1 MQKKGTL
8 FTIVT
13 PLIATLAAVFSGG
26 VCAQSAEVMAR
37 LAKGAQS
44 NGNQITW
51 YESSPEDQINKVLEG
66 FNKAYPEV
74 KVRYVR
80 LVGGNELASRVIQE
94 EQASGKSADVLTG
107 GPDHLW
113 QLNNRSLLKDLTTEN
128 LNLPEKLL
136 PTPYS
141 VPTTASVYV
150 QIWNTQRVKNED
162 VPETWDQLLDPK
174 WTGKI
179 GSWVRA
185 AAFAQLASTWGE
197 EKAVEELRELVK
209 LKPYLFKSTF
219 PLAQGVA
226 SGEVDLAIGFHHSM
240 APVMKS
246 GAPVDFR
253 LLNPTPMHTIS
264 TGITKSSVNP
274 DAAMLL
280 AMWLMTEDGAK
291 LYEQA
296 TFRGNPLVPGT
307 DTYKMLQGIE
317 VAEWSANDNE
327 KLAQLNEAYNAILAE
342 GPKAR

>member
-1 MQKKGTL
+1 MAVL
-8 FTIVT
+8 APIV
-13 PLIATLAAVFSGG
+13 ALAAATFSTGSQ
-26 VCAQSAEVMAR
+26 AQSAEVMDR
-37 LAKGAQS
+37 LAKAAVADGD
-44 NGNQITW
+44 QITW
-51 YESSPEDQINKVLEG
+51 YESSPEDQIRKVLDG
-66 FNKAYPEV
+66 FAKEYPGV

-113 QLNNRSLLKDLTTEN
+113 QLHNRGLLKDLSAEN
-128 LNLPEKLL
+128 LGLPEKLL
-136 PTPYS
+136 PASYA

-150 QIWNTQRVKNED
+150 QIWNTRRVKEAD
-162 VPETWDQLLDPK
+162 VPTSWDALIDPK
-174 WTGKI
+174 WNGKI

-185 AAFAQLASTWGE
+185 AAFAQLASEWGE
-197 EKAVEELRELVK
+197 EKAEKELRKLVA

-226 SGEVDLAIGFHHSM
+226 SGEVDVAIGFYHSM
-240 APVMKS
+240 QPVLKA
-246 GAPVDFR
+246 GAPVNYR

-280 AMWLMTEDGAK
+280 ALWLMTDQGAK

-296 TFRGNPLVPGT
+296 TSRGNPLVPST
-307 DTYKMLQGIE
+307 ETYKMLQDVK
-317 VAEWSANDNE
+317 VAEWSFDDTE
-327 KLAQLNEAYNAILAE
+327 KLADLNEKYNAILAD